1 MRQRLLF
8 PLFLFFIIGTAFSQ
22 TPELSKKSYISVITC
37 GSGEELYSSFGHS
50 AFRVQDSVLGIDV
63 VYNYGT
69 FDFNTPN
76 FYSKFAR
83 GKLLYSLSR
92 SRFENF
98 LYSYELEKRW
108 VKEQILSLSLV
119 EKNELF
125 QFLEHNYLPENR
137 DYKYDF
143 FFNNCST
150 KKRDILEQVYGDKVV
165 FKENHIEEQ
174 YTFREL
180 IHQNVKTDTWAAF
193 GIDLALGSVIDKKAT
208 PREHMY
214 LPYYV
219 MKQLANTD
227 FNGKPIVQ
235 RERTILD
242 IEEKNNETYFLASP
256 LFWLLLF
263 SLFVILI
270 TYIDYKNKVRSRVL
284 DFFLFFITGII
295 GHVIIF
301 LWFFTD
307 HSATADNFNILWAFA
322 PNLVVTFLIA
332 RNNVLPN
339 WFGKYL
345 WVLWGLLLLTLILWL
360 LGVQIFSPLIIPIL
374 LALGIRYLFL
384 HQALKKANWSNPQN

>member
-8 PLFLFFIIGTAFSQ
+8 PLFLFFLVGTVFSQ
-22 TPELSKKSYISVITC
+22 TPELSAKSYISVITC

-50 AFRVQDSVLGIDV
+50 AFRVQDSILGIDV

-69 FDFNTPN
+69 FDFDTPN
-76 FYSKFAR
+76 FYSKFAT

-92 SRFENF
+92 SHFENF

-108 VKEQILSLSLV
+108 VKEQILNLSQV

-165 FKENHIEEQ
+165 FKENHLEEQ

-180 IHQNVKTDTWAAF
+180 IHQNVKTNTWAAF
-193 GIDLALGSVIDKKAT
+193 GIDLALGSVIDKTAT

-242 IEEKNNETYFLASP
+242 IEEKNHAPYFLASP
-256 LFWLLLF
+256 LFWLILF
-263 SLFVILI
+263 SLYVIII
-270 TYIDYKNKVRSRVL
+270 TYIDYKNKVRSRRL
-284 DFFLFFITGII
+284 DFFLFFVTGII
-295 GHVIIF
+295 GLVVIF

-307 HSATADNFNILWAFA
+307 HSATAGNFNILWAFA
-322 PNLVVTFLIA
+322 PNLVVAFLIV
-332 RNNVLPN
+332 RNNILPN
-339 WFGKYL
+339 WFDTYL

-384 HQALKKANWSNPQN
+384 HQALKKGELV